1 MSLKCLLGVKPAL
14 GLQQSSFYL
23 INLSPSLVMHHVKSG
38 VYTYKAYKSGHLWGW
53 IHICIMQIFYRMQ
66 ILIHIIFKILY
77 NGHSKQIGAE
87 NIKRPR
93 SICIGKNTLKVHTAK
108 TQNTICGLRAGHWT
122 LRSKGILIFCTSEI
136 ELNLKSL

>member
-93 SICIGKNTLKVHTAK
+93 SICIGKNTLKSPHCQDTEHHLWA
-108 TQNTICGLRAGHWT
+108 QGW
-122 LRSKGILIFCTSEI
+122 
-136 ELNLKSL
+136 SLDITKQRNFNFLYIRDRTEP